1 MLTTHFVK
9 VCKKLK
15 KNKRIVNYH
24 METLERKGSS
34 SLSEKEIVPTYLIKK
49 GISEVKGG
57 FHVLL
62 NMGYP
67 IQMLKCLL

>member
-1 MLTTHFVK
+1 
-9 VCKKLK
+9 
-15 KNKRIVNYH
+15 

-34 SLSEKEIVPTYLIKK
+34 SLSEKEIIPTYLLKK

-62 NMGYP
+62 KMGYP
-67 IQMLKCLL
+67 IQMLKCLLLK